1 MIVNEEYIKEYE
13 EMSLCDFADE
23 LVEPLNNVKKDL
35 TKIIY
40 IHYAEE
46 RDKNYKLEE
55 KNARLKDKIEKTI
68 MYIENT
74 YDDVVSSF
82 TEDKPMT
89 NFKARK
95 ELLEILKEN

>member
-1 MIVNEEYIKEYE
+1 MNEK
-13 EMSLCDFADE
+13 
-23 LVEPLNNVKKDL
+23 
-35 TKIIY
+35 
-40 IHYAEE
+40 
-46 RDKNYKLEE
+46 YKLNKEWLDLLIE
-55 KNARLKDKIEKTI
+55 HKNNENVTFNLSNNDIRILLTYIEALQQENARLKEKIEKSI